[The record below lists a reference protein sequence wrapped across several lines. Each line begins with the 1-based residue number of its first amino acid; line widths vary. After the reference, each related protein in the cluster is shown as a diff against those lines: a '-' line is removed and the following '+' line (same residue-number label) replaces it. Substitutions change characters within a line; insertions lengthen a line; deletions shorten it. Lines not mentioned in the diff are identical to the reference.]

1 MSFIGPEIFMKIVHA
16 KSQSL
21 CLEAGYPHFCH
32 FSDVMHVTLVLGFI
46 LIKLKKVDLWHL
58 SWYKLRHAGT
68 KYSLFYY
75 DSFHR
80 FCVAPPQTLKNGVR
94 IVMHVTRNVGP
105 FVFPSIKQLLSE
117 LFYIPLYDCNEILI
131 FSQFNAFATV
141 FVHFK
146 GKNVSCSCSIKWV
159 FFILF

>member
-1 MSFIGPEIFMKIVHA
+1 MFLKTCFFFTSINWAPLNEELYRSFIGPEIFMKIVHA

-58 SWYKLRHAGT
+58 SWFKLRHAGT

-80 FCVAPPQTLKNGVR
+80 FCVASPQTLKNGAR
-94 IVMHVTRNVGP
+94 IVKCTSRGMAHFPKKPMRAFSTKRAKKVT
-105 FVFPSIKQLLSE
+105 
-117 LFYIPLYDCNEILI
+117 LFMLMIYCWK
-131 FSQFNAFATV
+131 NAM
-141 FVHFK
+141 
-146 GKNVSCSCSIKWV
+146 
-159 FFILF
+159 L

>member
-1 MSFIGPEIFMKIVHA
+1 MSFIGSEIFMKIVHA

-21 CLEAGYPHFCH
+21 WLEVGYPHFCH

-80 FCVAPPQTLKNGVR
+80 FCVASPQTLKNGVR
-94 IVMHVTRNVGP
+94 IVMHVTRNGPKTVSTISSPVRFFSLFVFVKKNSVKRHFYKVKFALTTLSVGP
-105 FVFPSIKQLLSE
+105 KIFFYLICDSI
-117 LFYIPLYDCNEILI
+117 
-131 FSQFNAFATV
+131 
-141 FVHFK
+141 
-146 GKNVSCSCSIKWV
+146 
-159 FFILF
+159 